1 LVFIAASVQFKYEEK
16 PPIQGYVRIKR
27 LRNVIQE
34 KQRNWIVEFRAYLKA
49 DQVYRD
55 ELEVSRML
63 RMQMD
68 CFMQG
73 RALPDSVIQG
83 LPKDTRRIYKK
94 LNSNPPKP
102 PAQHFQISE
111 AEMKRLVHTELF
123 KDCNPLSE
131 GTKMPDEKRKKK
143 AAFLKEK
150 S

>member
-1 LVFIAASVQFKYEEK
+1 
-16 PPIQGYVRIKR
+16 
-27 LRNVIQE
+27 VIQE
-34 KQRNWIVEFRAYLKA
+34 KQRNWILEFRDYLRA

-73 RALPDSVIQG
+73 RALPDSVIKG

-102 PAQHFQISE
+102 PLQHFRITD
-111 AEMKRLVHTELF
+111 AEMKRLVHAELF
-123 KDCNPLSE
+123 KHCQPLSE
-131 GTKMPDEKRKKK
+131 GLKMPEKKKK
-143 AAFLKEK
+143 AVFVNETGSASENQRKKL
-150 S
+150 

>member
-1 LVFIAASVQFKYEEK
+1 
-16 PPIQGYVRIKR
+16 
-27 LRNVIQE
+27 VIQE
-34 KQRNWIVEFRAYLKA
+34 KQRNWILEFRAYLSA
-49 DQVYRD
+49 DQVYRE

-94 LNSNPPKP
+94 LNSHPPRIP
-102 PAQHFQISE
+102 PQHFHITD

-123 KDCNPLSE
+123 RNHKPLSE
-131 GTKMPDEKRKKK
+131 GMKMPDKKKK
-143 AAFLKEK
+143 AVFVNETRNTSENHIKK
-150 S
+150 Q